1 LWNEEL
7 LEHVQI
13 LTAGAVAVAVLGT
26 TVLRA
31 SNLQC
36 SAIFGQ
42 LKRCVCP
49 IYKFVYSFK
58 VVKLFLKHPVYC
70 SVMM

>member
-1 LWNEEL
+1 MMGCAVLLIVNASFMVIFVQLWNEEL

-31 SNLQC
+31 SIMQC
-36 SAIFGQ
+36 FAT
-42 LKRCVCP
+42 L
-49 IYKFVYSFK
+49 
-58 VVKLFLKHPVYC
+58 
-70 SVMM
+70 